1 MTYIYNAIFE
11 VYNPLRGG
19 KNVEEFDLYRNIA
32 ERTEG
37 SIYIGVVG
45 PVRTGKSTFIKRF
58 MDLLVIPNI
67 ENEFK
72 RDRTKDELPQSAN
85 GRTIMTTEPKFVPNE
100 AIDMTL
106 EGNAKFKVRLID
118 CVGYLVE
125 GAMGHLED
133 GNPRMVNTPWYDN
146 EIPFEDAAEIG
157 TKKVINEHSTI
168 GLVVTTD
175 GTITDIP
182 RRNYIDAEERVVEE
196 LKQINKPFII
206 ILNSANPNSQEA
218 VELRESLETKYET
231 PVLLVDCLNM
241 EMNDINNILAKVLF
255 EFPIREI
262 NYHMPRWIDSLE
274 NNHWLKKEIIDGI
287 INNTKEIFR
296 IREVASS
303 TESLSAIE
311 NLEKASVR
319 DMDLARGTAD
329 IDFELK
335 EGLFYRILGEVS
347 GYGIEGDYQLISLMK
362 ELSNAKKEYD
372 KIKDAI
378 RDVKEIGYGV
388 VAPSVDE
395 IKLEEPEIVK
405 HGGRFGVRLRAS
417 APSLHIIKTNI
428 ETEVSP
434 IVGTEKQSEEFIRYF
449 MDEFESN
456 PERIWETNVFGKPL
470 YDMVKEELQ
479 SKLYK
484 MPDDIQGKMQLT
496 LEKIVNDT
504 KGSII
509 CIII

>member
-1 MTYIYNAIFE
+1 MVEYY
-11 VYNPLRGG
+11 VYRS
-19 KNVEEFDLYRNIA
+19 IA

-58 MDLLVIPNI
+58 MDLVVVPNI

-72 RDRTKDELPQSAN
+72 RERTIDELPQSAD

-100 AIDMTL
+100 AIEMILGDS
-106 EGNAKFKVRLID
+106 ARFKLRLVD
-118 CVGYLVE
+118 CVGYIVE

-133 GNPRMVNTPWYDN
+133 GHPRMVNTPWYDN
-146 EIPFEDAAEIG
+146 VIPFEEAAELG

-175 GTITDIP
+175 GSITDIP
-182 RRNYIDAEERVVEE
+182 RVNYIEAEERVIKE
-196 LKQINKPFII
+196 LKEINKPFII
-206 ILNSANPNSQEA
+206 VLNSAKAESEEA
-218 VELRESLETKYET
+218 NELRKSLEEKYDI
-231 PVLLVDCLNM
+231 PVLLLDCLKM
-241 EMNDINNILAKVLF
+241 ELIDIENILNRVLF
-255 EFPIREI
+255 EFPIKEV
-262 NYHMPRWIDSLE
+262 NYHMPRWFDSLDYD
-274 NNHWLKKEIIDGI
+274 HWLKKEIIGGI
-287 INNTKEIFR
+287 KDNVEEIVR
-296 IREVASS
+296 LREV
-303 TESLSAIE
+303 EDSAKVFL
-311 NLEKASVR
+311 NLENIEKSELT
-319 DMDLARGTAD
+319 DIDLSTGTAD
-329 IDFELK
+329 INFALK
-335 EGLFYRILGEVS
+335 EGLFYRILGELS
-347 GYGIEGDYQLISLMK
+347 GQEIIGDYQLIGLMQ
-362 ELSNAKKEYD
+362 ELSESKREFD

-395 IKLEEPEIVK
+395 IQLEEPEIVK

-417 APSLHIIKTNI
+417 APSLHLVKANI

-434 IVGTEKQSEEFIRYF
+434 IVGTEKQSEEFIKYF
-449 MDEFESN
+449 LDEFEHN
-456 PERIWETNVFGKPL
+456 PQKIWETNVFGKSL
-470 YDMVKEELQ
+470 YDMVRDELQ

-484 MPDDIQGKMQLT
+484 MPDDVQNKIQVT
-496 LEKIVNDT
+496 LQKIVNDS

>member
-1 MTYIYNAIFE
+1 M
-11 VYNPLRGG
+11 
-19 KNVEEFDLYRNIA
+19 EEFDLYRNIA

-72 RDRTKDELPQSAN
+72 RERTKDELPQSAN
-85 GRTIMTTEPKFVPNE
+85 GRTIMTTEPKFVPSE
-100 AIDMTL
+100 AIEMVL
-106 EGNAKFKVRLID
+106 EGNAKFKVRLVD

-125 GAMGHLED
+125 GAIGHLED
-133 GNPRMVNTPWYDN
+133 GNPRMVNTPWFEN
-146 EIPFEDAAEIG
+146 VIPFEDAAEIG

-182 RRNYIDAEERVVEE
+182 RRNYIEAEERVVEE
-196 LKQINKPFII
+196 LKQLNKPFII
-206 ILNSANPNSQEA
+206 ILNSANPNSPEA
-218 VELRESLETKYET
+218 MELRESLEAKYET

-241 EMNDINNILAKVLF
+241 EMNDINNILSKVLF

-262 NYHMPRWIDSLE
+262 NYYMPRWIDSLE

-287 INNTKEIFR
+287 LNNTKDIFR
-296 IREVASS
+296 IREISPA

-311 NLEKASVR
+311 NLNSASVR
-319 DMDLARGTAD
+319 DIDLAKGTAD

-335 EGLFYRILGEVS
+335 EGLFYRVLGEVS
-347 GYGIEGDYQLISLMK
+347 GYEIEGDYQLISLMK
-362 ELSNAKKEYD
+362 ELSFAKKEYD

-417 APSLHIIKTNI
+417 APSLHIIRTNI

-434 IVGTEKQSEEFIRYF
+434 IIGTEKQSEEFVRYF

-456 PERIWETNVFGKPL
+456 PEKIWETNVFGKPL

-496 LEKIVNDT
+496 LEKIVNDN

>member
-1 MTYIYNAIFE
+1 M
-11 VYNPLRGG
+11 
-19 KNVEEFDLYRNIA
+19 EEFDLYRNIA

-67 ENEFK
+67 ENEYK

-85 GRTIMTTEPKFVPNE
+85 GKTIMTTEPKFVPNE
-100 AIDMTL
+100 AVEMTL
-106 EGNAKFKVRLID
+106 EGNAKFKVRLVD
-118 CVGYLVE
+118 CVGYLIE
-125 GAMGHLED
+125 GAMGHLEE
-133 GNPRMVNTPWYDN
+133 GNPRMVNTPWFEN
-146 EIPFEDAAEIG
+146 VIPFEDAAEIG

-175 GTITDIP
+175 GTITDLP
-182 RRNYIDAEERVVEE
+182 RRNYIQAEERVINE
-196 LKQINKPFII
+196 LKEINKPFVI
-206 ILNSANPNSQEA
+206 ILNSAKPDSQEA
-218 VELRESLETKYET
+218 VELREALEAKYGT

-241 EMNDINNILAKVLF
+241 EMNDINTILAKVLF
-255 EFPIREI
+255 EFPVREL
-262 NYHMPRWIDSLE
+262 NYHMPRWIDSIE
-274 NNHWLKKEIIDGI
+274 NDHWLKKEIIDNI
-287 INNTKEIFR
+287 VNNTKGIFKL
-296 IREVASS
+296 REVAASA
-303 TESLSAIE
+303 EALSGSD
-311 NLEKASVR
+311 NLESAGIR
-319 DMDLARGTAD
+319 DMDLAKGTVD
-329 IDFELK
+329 VKFNLK
-335 EGLFYRILGEVS
+335 EGLFYRVLGEVS
-347 GYGIEGDYQLISLMK
+347 GYGIEGDYQLVSLMR
-362 ELSNAKKEYD
+362 ELSNSKKEYD
-372 KIKDAI
+372 KVKDAI

-434 IVGTEKQSEEFIRYF
+434 VVGSEKQSEEFIKYF

-456 PERIWETNVFGKPL
+456 PERIWETNVFGKSL

>member
-1 MTYIYNAIFE
+1 MGGRNLEEYD
-11 VYNPLRGG
+11 VYRS
-19 KNVEEFDLYRNIA
+19 IA

-67 ENEFK
+67 DNEFK
-72 RDRTKDELPQSAN
+72 KERTKDELPQSAD

-100 AIDMTL
+100 AIEMTL
-106 EGNAKFKVRLID
+106 GENARFKLRLVD

-133 GNPRMVNTPWYDN
+133 GHPRMVNTPWYDN
-146 EIPFEDAAEIG
+146 VIPFEDAAEIG
-157 TKKVINEHSTI
+157 TKKVINDHSTI

-175 GTITDIP
+175 GSITDIP
-182 RRNYIDAEERVVEE
+182 RRNYIEAEERVIKE
-196 LKQINKPFII
+196 LKEINKPFII
-206 ILNSANPNSQEA
+206 ILNSARVESEEA
-218 VELRESLETKYET
+218 KDLRESLEEKYET

-241 EMNDINNILAKVLF
+241 GMDDIGDILGKVLF
-255 EFPIREI
+255 EFPIREM
-262 NYHMPRWIDSLE
+262 NYYMPRWVDSIDTD
-274 NNHWLKKEIIDGI
+274 HWLKKEIIDGI
-287 INNTKEIFR
+287 KNNTFDISKLREVGDSVAALSSLESINNSELT
-296 IREVASS
+296 
-303 TESLSAIE
+303 
-311 NLEKASVR
+311 N
-319 DMDLARGTAD
+319 MDLSKGSAD
-329 IDFELK
+329 INFKLK
-335 EGLFYRILGEVS
+335 EGLFYRVLGELS
-347 GYGIEGDYQLISLMK
+347 GHEIEGDYQLIGLLK
-362 ELSNAKKEYD
+362 ELSESKREFD

-395 IKLEEPEIVK
+395 IQLEEPEIVK
-405 HGGRFGVRLRAS
+405 HGGRFGVKLRAS
-417 APSLHIIKTNI
+417 APSLHIIKANI

-449 MDEFESN
+449 LDEFESN
-456 PERIWETNVFGKPL
+456 PQKIWDTNVFGKSL

-479 SKLYK
+479 GKLYK
-484 MPDDIQGKMQLT
+484 MPDDIQGKIQIT
-496 LEKIVNDT
+496 LQKIVNDS

>member
-1 MTYIYNAIFE
+1 M
-11 VYNPLRGG
+11 
-19 KNVEEFDLYRNIA
+19 EEFDLYRNIA

-67 ENEFK
+67 ENEYK

-100 AIDMTL
+100 AVEMTL
-106 EGNAKFKVRLID
+106 EGNAKFKVRLVD
-118 CVGYLVE
+118 CVGYLIE
-125 GAMGHLED
+125 GAIGHMED
-133 GNPRMVNTPWYDN
+133 GNPRMVNTPWFDN
-146 EIPFEDAAEIG
+146 VIPFEDAAEIG
-157 TKKVINEHSTI
+157 TKKVINDHSTI

-182 RRNYIDAEERVVEE
+182 RRNYIQAEERVINE
-196 LKQINKPFII
+196 LKQINKPFVI
-206 ILNSANPNSQEA
+206 ILNSAKPDSQEA
-218 VELRESLETKYET
+218 EELRESLEVKYEM

-241 EMNDINNILAKVLF
+241 EMRDVDNILSKVLF
-255 EFPIREI
+255 EFPIREL

-274 NNHWLKKEIIDGI
+274 NDHWLKKEIIDGI
-287 INNTKEIFR
+287 LNSTKDIYR

-303 TESLSAIE
+303 TESLSVVD
-311 NLEKASVR
+311 NLESASIR
-319 DMDLARGTAD
+319 DMDLARGT
-329 IDFELK
+329 IDVRLNLK

-347 GYGIEGDYQLISLMK
+347 GYSIEGDYQLVSLMRD
-362 ELSNAKKEYD
+362 LSNAKKEYD

-378 RDVKEIGYGV
+378 KDVKEVGYGV